1 MCSKY
6 LVRVGEVVTAGK
18 PAFLGISE
26 GGGSAPVRWPAWE
39 SVFSVYHSKRPSGA
53 LWEVQ
58 ECALPSTIRLR
69 SGSLLTGTQV
79 GLCLKPTTSHSSDCT
94 LVRGSPRFQ
103 PCTAHQSSSSDRRLL
118 IFPPVNPKSSPELA
132 ALRSSQGGTSES
144 LVLRVAGCVVCIAA
158 SLPGGSSCHSRGG
171 PLTPVVWGPGPASR
185 PAVLWA
191 AGEGLAPGELSRAI
205 LISKMTW
212 RKSCSCQDSGGRA
225 QCQRHPLRSARV

>member
-132 ALRSSQGGTSES
+132 ALRSAQGGTSES
-144 LVLRVAGCVVCIAA
+144 LVLRVGGVLSLCVCARVCELIPCNKSLSPRIPRWFCFSGILTDAAPRVLALVCVLRKTLVPYVCAAA
-158 SLPGGSSCHSRGG
+158 SYKSSS
-171 PLTPVVWGPGPASR
+171 V
-185 PAVLWA
+185 
-191 AGEGLAPGELSRAI
+191 
-205 LISKMTW
+205 
-212 RKSCSCQDSGGRA
+212 
-225 QCQRHPLRSARV
+225 